1 MMNDDNIPWE
11 NIAKSILERE
21 NILKYYNYPE
31 PTFVLI
37 EWRND
42 VYMGSVQH
50 IAPEFSDEIVLLS
63 KSTRSIPVALVT
75 SITKLDGERRKL
87 YADESLDLYGRQHV
101 LRMIES
107 RLTCMTPQQTE
118 YMMEYTPNITEI

>member
-21 NILKYYNYPE
+21 NILRYYNYPE

-42 VYMGSVQH
+42 VYIGSVQH
-50 IAPEFSDEIVLLS
+50 IAPEFSNEIILLS
-63 KSTRSIPVALVT
+63 KSTQSIPVTLVT
-75 SITKLDGERRKL
+75 SITKLDRERRKL
-87 YADESLDLYGRQHV
+87 CADESLDLYGRQHV

-107 RLTCMTPQQTE
+107 RLMHMTSRQTE
-118 YMMEYTPNITEI
+118 YMMKHAPNITEI